1 MPGISTTRTWCAAS
15 LASPAPPLHLTVR
28 HTAREVVL
36 SGWITLD
43 VKEGRLRFLTVL
55 RMVGGYITV
64 VIMKM
69 QVLFA
74 AIEQLL
80 SNMKIYLPLVI
91 T

>member
-1 MPGISTTRTWCAAS
+1 M
-15 LASPAPPLHLTVR
+15 ASPAPPLRLTVR
-28 HTAREVVL
+28 HTARELVL
-36 SGWITLD
+36 SGWTKLD

-55 RMVGGYITV
+55 NLVGGYMTV
-64 VIMKM
+64 LMVKM

-80 SNMKIYLPLVI
+80 SNIKIYLPFLI

>member
-1 MPGISTTRTWCAAS
+1 MTRTWCAAS
-15 LASPAPPLHLTVR
+15 LASPAPPLLLTLR
-28 HTAREVVL
+28 HTARELVL

-55 RMVGGYITV
+55 TLVGGYITV
-64 VIMKM
+64 IIMKM

-80 SNMKIYLPLVI
+80 SNMKIYI
-91 T
+91 FAFGDNIAT